1 MWETEE
7 NIKIL
12 NVLERVV
19 GINTSSPSTAWI
31 WKLFSKYEVCV
42 CCLQWTMEI
51 FEKLKQKLLSKQCR
65 LLVSRCSGATGGLET
80 WVDMGGGDTES
91 DNVERGWPRVAWSS
105 DTASVVKHTLCPPW
119 SSPSHLNCWHWSC
132 SVWPDHQ
139 TFSTVASGSLTLS
152 LAIHHISQ
160 ARETNKSSSHRTLF
174 SLDTTLSSV
183 SRP

>member
-51 FEKLKQKLLSKQCR
+51 FEKLKQKLWSKQCR

-80 WVDMGGGDTES
+80 WVDMGGGGHCEWQCWA
-91 DNVERGWPRVAWSS
+91 GVAQGGLVQWHCFCCQTYIVSTLILSQPSQLMTLILLSVTWSS
-105 DTASVVKHTLCPPW
+105 NIFQLLP
-119 SSPSHLNCWHWSC
+119 L
-132 SVWPDHQ
+132 DH
-139 TFSTVASGSLTLS
+139 
-152 LAIHHISQ
+152 
-160 ARETNKSSSHRTLF
+160 
-174 SLDTTLSSV
+174 
-183 SRP
+183 